1 MNKNLNLN
9 ILSILMNKLDYF
21 LINNILSYLDF
32 RSQIK
37 FVQIDKF
44 TYYNFKQIIRY
55 HIGTI
60 IKKKLKILKFDKY
73 TKLRLKYYNFYFIK
87 KISNMLL
94 NIKDDNILKSLSKLK
109 SSKNATNNLVYYKYL
124 TLYNVK
130 SMLEN
135 YNFPIT
141 KKHKINAYIKKHF
154 YNVYCLIDF
163 L

>member
-1 MNKNLNLN
+1 MNN
-9 ILSILMNKLDYF
+9 LDYF
-21 LINNILSYLDF
+21 LIDNILSYLDF
-32 RSQIK
+32 RSQIS

-44 TYYNFKQIIRY
+44 NYYNFKHLIRY

-94 NIKDDNILKSLSKLK
+94 NIQDDNILKSLSKLK
-109 SSKNATNNLVYYKYL
+109 SSKNTTNNLVYYKYL

-130 SMLEN
+130 SILEKN
-135 YNFPIT
+135 SFPIT
-141 KKHKINAYIKKHF
+141 KKHKINEYIRKHF

>member
-1 MNKNLNLN
+1 MNNLDFH
-9 ILSILMNKLDYF
+9 IINK
-21 LINNILSYLDF
+21 ILSYLDF
-32 RSQIK
+32 RSQIS

-44 TYYNFKQIIRY
+44 NYYNFNHVIRY

-60 IKKKLKILKFDKY
+60 IKKKLKILNFNKH
-73 TKLRLKYYNFYFIK
+73 TKLRLNYYNFYFIK
-87 KISNMLL
+87 KITNILL
-94 NIKDDNILKSLSKLK
+94 NIQDDNILKSLSKLK

-130 SMLEN
+130 SILEN

-141 KKHKINAYIKKHF
+141 KKYKINEYIKKHF